1 MKNLLEYTFCSDGTG
16 SIELTD
22 GRILDYSNAFIVDG
36 NRYIEFLHWEKD
48 KAENLLKEA
57 AENLLKEAHEEM
69 DNQAKKMIELYDKRN
84 KLIKEIKAITQND

>member
-22 GRILDYSNAFIVDG
+22 GRILDYSDAFIVDA

-48 KAENLLKEA
+48 KIENLLKEVY
-57 AENLLKEAHEEM
+57 EEI
-69 DNQAKKMIELYDKRN
+69 DNQTKKVIELNNKRN
-84 KLIKEIKAITQND
+84 KLIKEIGASQINHTELLKNNQ